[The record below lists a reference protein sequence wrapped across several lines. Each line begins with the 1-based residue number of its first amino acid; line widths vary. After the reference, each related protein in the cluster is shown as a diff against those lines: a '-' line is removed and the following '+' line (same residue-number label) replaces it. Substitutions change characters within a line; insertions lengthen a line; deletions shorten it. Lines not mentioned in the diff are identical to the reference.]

1 METSHIET
9 PVWKT
14 KEGEIPIY
22 MLSDKHL
29 QKAYNSAEYRYL
41 KYRNLS
47 TSSAAKA
54 ALLEKLIQQLEA
66 EASKRNIPLISLSL
80 KEKESSEILYKVEL
94 VEGI

>member
-1 METSHIET
+1 METTHIET

-41 KYRNLS
+41 KYKNLS
-47 TSSAAKA
+47 TSSTAKA
-54 ALLEKLIQQLEA
+54 VLLERLIQQLEA
-66 EASKRNIPLISLSL
+66 EASKRNYLLIPLSL
-80 KEKESSEILYKVEL
+80 KEREPSENQK
-94 VEGI
+94 